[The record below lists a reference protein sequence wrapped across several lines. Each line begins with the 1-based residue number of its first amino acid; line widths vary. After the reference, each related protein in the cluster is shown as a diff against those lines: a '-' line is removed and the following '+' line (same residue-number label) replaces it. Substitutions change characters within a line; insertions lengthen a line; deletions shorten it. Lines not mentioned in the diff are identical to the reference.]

1 MFAVSVPRS
10 GAPHPLPEGYRL
22 RAAEPEDRAAV
33 AALMAAVDVDEY
45 GVAETT
51 EDDIAEA
58 WARPRFDLAHDAWVV
73 LAPDGTLAGYGDIWD
88 PEPHVDFDLDPW
100 VAVGHPRDIE
110 RTLLDIAER
119 RAREHLPLAP
129 PDAEVVLH
137 SVRSSVD
144 TEGLAQLEQLG
155 WEVVRIY
162 LRMVIDLGETVP
174 QPQTPP
180 GVEVR
185 PLRLGV
191 DDAVAQATIEE
202 AFAEHFRHPRVTLEE
217 FRARHLGEHFAP
229 DLCLLAWDGDVCA
242 AALLGLEEADDTGHK
257 GWIRELG
264 VRKPWR
270 GGGLGMAL
278 LHHAF
283 GRFAARGL
291 RRVELGVDADN
302 PNATRL
308 YERAGMH
315 AERAY
320 VFSAR
325 TLQAGG

>member
-1 MFAVSVPRS
+1 MN
-10 GAPHPLPEGYRL
+10 APVRPLPDGYRL
-22 RAAEPEDRAAV
+22 RSAERGDAAAV
-33 AALMAAVDVDEY
+33 AALMAAVDVEEY

-51 EDDIAEA
+51 EDDVAEA
-58 WARPRFDLAHDAWVV
+58 WSRPRFDLARDAWVV
-73 LAPDGTLAGYGDIWD
+73 LAADGAFAGYGDIWD

-100 VAVGHPRDIE
+100 VAVGHPPAIE

-129 PDAEVVLH
+129 PAAEVMLH

-144 TEGLAQLEQLG
+144 TEGLALLGELG
-155 WEVVRIY
+155 WQAVRTY
-162 LRMVIDLGETVP
+162 LRMVIDLGETPP
-174 QPQTPP
+174 QPQTAP
-180 GVEVR
+180 GIAVR
-185 PLRLGV
+185 SLRLGV
-191 DDAVAQATIEE
+191 DDAVAQATIDD
-202 AFAEHFRHPRVTLEE
+202 AFSEHFRHPRTSLEE
-217 FRARHLGEHFAP
+217 FRARYLGEHFAP

-242 AALLGLEEADDTGHK
+242 AALLGFEEADDAGRK

-270 GGGLGMAL
+270 GSGLGMAL
-278 LHHAF
+278 LQHAF
-283 GRFAARGL
+283 QRFHARGL
-291 RRVELGVDADN
+291 RRVELGVDAG
-302 PNATRL
+302 NATNATGL

-325 TLQAGG
+325 TLRPAG